1 MAGWAG
7 KIIGGGIGWAVF
19 GPIGALIGGVIG
31 NTFDQRGE
39 RTEDIPYDYYRNQD
53 FVHQHT
59 SRFSRNQGGSF
70 AVAMLVLFAHVIRA
84 DGHTSSAEVQRVR
97 DFLVRRFGPDEARDM
112 LQMFRQIL
120 NRPVDVR
127 EVTAQIVVHLDY
139 AGRLEMCHLLFAIAM
154 ADGQLNSEETRAIME
169 IGTLLGVSEQD
180 MRTVFGSSRPT
191 GTGMQEDPFEVLG
204 VPRSAD
210 TDTLKKTYRDLAK
223 KFHPDR
229 VQSLGEEYRA
239 FAEEK
244 FKKIQNA
251 WELIRK
257 ERGI

>member
-1 MAGWAG
+1 M
-7 KIIGGGIGWAVF
+7 VDE
-19 GPIGALIGGVIG
+19 PT
-31 NTFDQRGE
+31 NT
-39 RTEDIPYDYYRNQD
+39 
-53 FVHQHT
+53 
-59 SRFSRNQGGSF
+59 
-70 AVAMLVLFAHVIRA
+70 
-84 DGHTSSAEVQRVR
+84 
-97 DFLVRRFGPDEARDM
+97 
-112 LQMFRQIL
+112 
-120 NRPVDVR
+120 
-127 EVTAQIVVHLDY
+127 
-139 AGRLEMCHLLFAIAM
+139 
-154 ADGQLNSEETRAIME
+154 
-169 IGTLLGVSEQD
+169 
-180 MRTVFGSSRPT
+180 PT
-191 GTGMQEDPFEVLG
+191 G